1 MAKRYRFD
9 FFLWKKSVDCGYI
22 GVTDRKYSMTNTE
35 MEELVE
41 IIHEIEH
48 GDDQIEPMH
57 SLYVTVKRMIK
68 KKRPELLKLKV
79 YDRI

>member
-1 MAKRYRFD
+1 
-9 FFLWKKSVDCGYI
+9 
-22 GVTDRKYSMTNTE
+22 MTNTE
-35 MEELVE
+35 MEELAE

-57 SLYVTVKRMIK
+57 DLYITVKRMIK
-68 KKRPELLKLKV
+68 KKRPELLSIKV

>member
-1 MAKRYRFD
+1 
-9 FFLWKKSVDCGYI
+9 
-22 GVTDRKYSMTNTE
+22 MTNSE
-35 MEELVE
+35 MEELAE

-68 KKRPELLKLKV
+68 KKRPELLKLK
-79 YDRI
+79 